1 MFPPPERDTDA
12 YTDELSMFPGFVHE
26 APPPAEVPVEVEEDV
41 FIKLVSDPLSFSM
54 IAASAK

>member
-1 MFPPPERDTDA
+1 
-12 YTDELSMFPGFVHE
+12 MFPGFVQ
-26 APPPAEVPVEVEEDV
+26 AVPPPDELPVEVEEDV